1 MVSASQSSSLK
12 EKPMKEKFTQIALSY
27 GRAAF
32 AAVMALYLA
41 GETSP
46 KALLA
51 AAVAAVA
58 GPVLKALDPKAT
70 EFGRSAK

>member
-1 MVSASQSSSLK
+1 MNKKKLEAMATTYL
-12 EKPMKEKFTQIALSY
+12 
-27 GRAAF
+27 RAAF
-32 AAVMALYLA
+32 ASALALYMA

-51 AAVAAVA
+51 VAVAAVA

-70 EFGRSAK
+70 EFGRVTK